1 MGLHQPPQGP
11 GPSIKRLKKGELLFA
26 EGENS
31 RAMYLIRK
39 GIIRLFKKKG
49 ESQIELDTIRSGS
62 VLGELAFLDGNPR
75 SASAEAIT
83 EVEVVEVSGPT
94 FQAVLDKMPEWLKLL
109 LKTIVGRLRTAS
121 NRIRQ
126 LESASVAYEYGD
138 KGSSAK
144 FIFLSRH
151 DVLKVLSVIFLSGL
165 RGKQE
170 TAGLEVREALLN
182 RYGNQI
188 FGIPVSKL
196 NSVLD
201 VLCQAGIIELV
212 ESADQ
217 PDKFVLKDMPF
228 LEQLIGYLNEENL
241 SEPKK
246 RHDITTPGFVI
257 MGFIAKHLPKY
268 QKDANGGVIKINVAE
283 IHKAEVKEDGRESFR
298 MDQFA
303 ELVTLGYA
311 TQLELKSGSEAY
323 TIVHPDDFNKAFRF
337 QKVVKMVEA
346 LNDQKQKASGG
357 YKVA

>member
-1 MGLHQPPQGP
+1 MGLHQPTQNTGP
-11 GPSIKRLKKGELLFA
+11 AVRKLKKGELLFA

-31 RAMYLIRK
+31 RAMYIIRK
-39 GIIRLFKKKG
+39 GIVRLFKKKG
-49 ESQIELDTIRSGS
+49 DSQIELDIIRSGS

-109 LKTIVGRLRTAS
+109 LKTVVGRLRTAS

-126 LESASVAYEYGD
+126 LETASVAYDYGE
-138 KGSSAK
+138 KGTATK

-151 DVLKVLSVIFLSGL
+151 DTLKILSIIFLSAL

-170 TAGLEVREALLN
+170 PTGLEVRELLLN

-188 FGIPVSKL
+188 FGIPASKL

-201 VLCQAGIIELV
+201 VLCQAGMIELV
-212 ESADQ
+212 ENNDQ

-228 LEQLIGYLNEENL
+228 LESLITYLNEENL
-241 SEPKK
+241 NEPKK
-246 RHDITTPGFVI
+246 RHDISNPGFVI
-257 MGFIAKHLPKY
+257 MGYLAKHLPKY
-268 QKDANGGVIKINVAE
+268 QKDANGGVIKVNVAE

-298 MDQFA
+298 MDQFS

-311 TQLELKSGSEAY
+311 SQIEMKSGSEAY
-323 TIVHPDDFNKAFRF
+323 TIVHPDDFTKAFRF
-337 QKVVKMVEA
+337 QKVVKMIEA
-346 LNDQKQKASGG
+346 LNEQKQKGGG
-357 YKVA
+357 YKAA